1 MLRVHFSGADLAR
14 TRLAPG
20 PVPIWETVLSLH
32 RFQRGDGGPQTAR
45 WRRQVRG
52 TLPRDWSLLASLVPP
67 RGYFPDFLTPAATD
81 LGTAIEDVASTSR
94 DIVRRDLAHLPSR
107 AVTGFARELWRGTP
121 SAFRALGTALTGYHR
136 TALAPYWHRIE
147 QQVRVDRTR
156 LVDHLA
162 TGGVEGLLTALPP
175 TLRWRSPTLEVDYPV
190 DQDLV
195 LDGRGLL
202 LVPSFFCHLTGVTL
216 LHDDNVPVLVY
227 PVEQRSSPGSAH
239 SVALARLLGHSR
251 AAVLQSLEMPGTTG
265 EVAGRAGV
273 LISSASQHLAALR
286 DARLVH
292 TSRHGRTARHTLT
305 TLGAALLSGAYDL
318 LPDSR

>member
-14 TRLAPG
+14 TRLAEG

-81 LGTAIEDVASTSR
+81 LGTAVEDVASTPR

-107 AVTGFARELWRGTP
+107 AVTGFAKELWRGAP
-121 SAFRALGTALTGYHR
+121 GAFRALGAALTGYHR

-156 LVDHLA
+156 LVHCLA
-162 TGGVEGLLTALPP
+162 GGGVEGMLTALPP

-202 LVPSFFCHLTGVTL
+202 LVPSFFCHRTGVTL
-216 LHDDNVPVLVY
+216 LHDDRVPVLVY
-227 PVEQRSSPGSAH
+227 PVEQRSSVSSAH

-251 AAVLQSLEMPGTTG
+251 AAVLQSLAVPGTTS

-273 LISSASQHLAALR
+273 LVSSASQHLAALR
-286 DARLVH
+286 DARLVR
-292 TSRHGRTARHTLT
+292 TSRQGRTARHALT

-318 LPDSR
+318 S